1 VGALILGCI
10 SNPLTLSFHDIRPGV
25 DVKDRREDG
34 YRLGTL
40 ADAIFNNRQELTPEK
55 AIGLIQL

>member
-1 VGALILGCI
+1 MGCI